1 MKEFEVSKFSTYY
14 GPNFY
19 LSRKAIVFN
28 IQISAGGNPVSY
40 YLPDLVQKFP
50 ELADMQFE
58 RVVDLFATVLVRAL
72 KMRIDLFIDK
82 FEISRDAEAYV
93 VAVEFLD
100 EDVTLDVIALI
111 SAWFMALEEKD
122 YYFNFEKEY
131 RKLQAAFDKTMFGG
145 PTIYSLVEAGMK
157 RNVAVNYLYEEN
169 QFQWGYGKKQWRG
182 RSTIFHTD
190 GIKDTEFTMYKDMV
204 KDFLVLCGFPTPV
217 GRNCMKEEEVVKQA
231 ATLGYPVVVKPLA
244 GHKGQ
249 GVTTGIMNEVEV
261 RKAFKTTVEL
271 AEEQGKPF
279 EGAIVE
285 QQIYGTDHRLLAV
298 GGKFVAA
305 LERVAAFV
313 IGNGV
318 DSIEKLIAVENERP
332 ERLGDTRSPLDK
344 IKIDDDILDFLRLQN
359 LTLQSIP
366 EENQRVELRRVAN
379 ISAGGVSINVTD
391 KIHPLN
397 KKLVGDI
404 AKYFNISVMGIDVLC
419 KDISKPWMEGNFGII
434 EINAG
439 PGVFMHL
446 APAFGGSI
454 DVPAKIMESR
464 FPNPG
469 SDRIP
474 IIAGNCLKLST
485 ANAIYK
491 KLAKIKPNI
500 EFGSLTD
507 EGVYFN
513 GEYFFKNQIHFENVK
528 IILRNPLL
536 DFAMFNHRKDD
547 IFDYGVYHEG
557 ADLIVLENPHY
568 AYEVLERDL
577 LDGGYKIMVTENS
590 INLYKK
596 GDENPVKTKSFTD
609 NPSKDKE
616 LATMISDII
625 PELIN
630 KYDN

>member
-19 LSRKAIVFN
+19 LDRRAVVFN
-28 IQISAGGNPVSY
+28 VHISPGGNPVNY
-40 YLPDLVQKFP
+40 YQPDIVQKFP
-50 ELADMQFE
+50 ELEGKEFE
-58 RVVDLFATVLVRAL
+58 RVIDLYATVLVRAL
-72 KMRIDLFIDK
+72 KMRIDLFINK
-82 FEISRDAEAYV
+82 FEISRDAEEFV

-100 EDVTLDVIALI
+100 EGVTYDVIELI
-111 SAWFMALEEKD
+111 SNWFTALEEKD

-131 RKLQAAFDKTMFGG
+131 RKLQTAFDKTMFGG
-145 PTIYSLVEAGMK
+145 PTIYSLVEAGLK
-157 RNVAVNYLYEEN
+157 RNIPVNYLYEEN

-182 RSTIFHTD
+182 RSTIFQTD

-204 KDFLVLCGFPTPV
+204 KDFLVLCGFPTPI

-249 GVTTGIMNEVEV
+249 GVTTGISNEAEV
-261 RKAFKTTVEL
+261 RKAFKVTTDL
-271 AEEQGKPF
+271 AEEQGKAF

-313 IGNGV
+313 LGNGV
-318 DSIEKLIAVENERP
+318 DTIEKLIAVENERP

-344 IKIDDDILDFLRLQN
+344 IKIDDDILDFLKLQE
-359 LTLQSIP
+359 LTLQSVP
-366 EENQRVELRRVAN
+366 EENKRVELRRVAN

-404 AKYFNISVMGIDVLC
+404 AKFFNITVMGIDVLC
-419 KDISKPWMEGNFGII
+419 KDISKPWTEGNFGII

-454 DVPAKIMESR
+454 DVPSKIVEAR
-464 FPNPG
+464 FPVKG

-474 IIAGNCLKLST
+474 IIAGNCLKL
-485 ANAIYK
+485 AMVNDIYK
-491 KLAKIKPNI
+491 KINKMKPDI
-500 EFGSLTD
+500 EYGSVTD

-513 GEYFFKNQIHFENVK
+513 GEYFYKNPIHFENVK

-536 DFAMFNHRKDD
+536 GFAVFNHRKDD
-547 IFDYGVYHEG
+547 IFDYGAYHEG

-568 AYEVLERDL
+568 AYEMLERDL
-577 LDGGYKIMVTENS
+577 LDGGYKILIDDQN

-596 GDENPVKTKSFTD
+596 GNDKPIKSSTFD
-609 NPSKDKE
+609 DLKSKDKQIV
-616 LATMISDII
+616 AMIEEVLPDLV
-625 PELIN
+625 ER
-630 KYDN
+630 YE